1 MAKAAK
7 LSFVPPFGG
16 LRGNVHGSSVARR
29 KVRGRLPIIVNWTF
43 FASSHGWGTM
53 SGYWSNLWCCKGGV
67 SLWVLILG
75 GRGSSTNDSWR
86 KNTKSPCA
94 ITWWCLRDP
103 TFSRFDTILVLTH
116 PLGGTS
122 DRSVVRSCDPLQNF
136 GAPIISLERLNLK
149 SSNYVQVGYINYHNR
164 MTYHQ
169 RKVRVYGHVTVLK
182 FLPFVVMQSV
192 ARVCQRQLSYLLW
205 GKQRTISQISPRP
218 NFTKFGHNTSIGV
231 GMKTFGTEFSK
242 LYRKES
248 FFQKTQTFLKNF

>member
-1 MAKAAK
+1 MFSRRETLQQTFFDRSWVLMAKAAK

-29 KVRGRLPIIVNWTF
+29 KVRGRLLIIVNWTF

-116 PLGGTS
+116 PLGG
-122 DRSVVRSCDPLQNF
+122 LLI
-136 GAPIISLERLNLK
+136 GAWS
-149 SSNYVQVGYINYHNR
+149 
-164 MTYHQ
+164 
-169 RKVRVYGHVTVLK
+169 GHVIHYKILG
-182 FLPFVVMQSV
+182 LQSYH
-192 ARVCQRQLSYLLW
+192 RN
-205 GKQRTISQISPRP
+205 G
-218 NFTKFGHNTSIGV
+218 FT
-231 GMKTFGTEFSK
+231 
-242 LYRKES
+242 
-248 FFQKTQTFLKNF
+248 